1 MKILALDTSGP
12 VASVALAEDGKLI
25 GGFRLQYKTTHSQN
39 LMPMME
45 ELKTLSHLD
54 LDTIDAVAL
63 SSGPGSFTGLR
74 IGAASAKGLCLA
86 LQKPLIPVPTLH
98 ALAYQ
103 MCSPNT
109 LVCPMMDARRGQV
122 YTGLFAFDSSLL
134 MTPLVDSRPC
144 SVEEIC
150 EACNRFAKEKQ
161 QTVALLGDGIPVYLQ
176 RIGDLLHIPYFIA
189 PLHRD
194 RQSAEAVCSY
204 VFDLLRKDAL
214 SHIAIPADDFVP
226 AYYRPSQA
234 ERTATVVRRMEESD
248 LDACAA
254 LEKEN
259 FSTPWTL
266 TMLKEAATASDKI
279 FLIAERG
286 NQIIGMCGLQL
297 IAGEGEISNVSVSK
311 EHRREGIATRMLME
325 LLKIGRKA
333 DLHAFTLEV
342 RRSNLAARRLYE
354 KFGFVSEGIRPG
366 FYDQPKEDA
375 EILWLREEKDIS

>member
-12 VASVALAEDGKLI
+12 VASVALAEDGKLV

-45 ELKTLSHLD
+45 ELRTLSHLD
-54 LDTIDAVAL
+54 PDTIDAVAL
-63 SSGPGSFTGLR
+63 ASGPGSFTGLR
-74 IGAASAKGLCLA
+74 IGSATAKGLCLA

-103 MCSPNT
+103 MCAPNT

-122 YTGLFAFDSSLL
+122 YTGLFAFDSTLR
-134 MTPLVDSRPC
+134 MTPLLDSRAC
-144 SVEEIC
+144 SIEEIC
-150 EACNRFAKEKQ
+150 EACNRFAGEKQ

-176 RIGDLLHIPYFIA
+176 RIQELLKTPFFIT

-194 RQSAEAVCSY
+194 RQSAEAICSY
-204 VFDLLRKDAL
+204 VFDLLRKDSL
-214 SHIAIPADDFVP
+214 SHIAIPAEDFVP

-234 ERTATVVRRMEESD
+234 ERTATLVRRMTKSD
-248 LDACAA
+248 VDVCAA

-259 FSTPWTL
+259 FSTPWTHA
-266 TMLKEAATASDKI
+266 MLQEATTASDKI
-279 FLIAERG
+279 FLVAQRG

-311 EHRREGIATRMLME
+311 EHRREGISTRMLTE
-325 LLKIGRKA
+325 LLRTGRQA
-333 DLHAFTLEV
+333 GLHAFTLEV
-342 RRSNLAARRLYE
+342 RKSNLAARRLYE

-375 EILWLREEKDIS
+375 EILWLRE